1 MWQKKI
7 DDKSL
12 LVRDKAVKTINDI
25 HYGFDELVKKLKEK
39 ENEIVE
45 ACEFHFESLQKGLNI
60 EYEKINYCIEM
71 LKSHNEKM
79 ANLEG

>member
-1 MWQKKI
+1 MWHKKI

-12 LVRDKAVKTINDI
+12 LVREKAVKTINDI

-45 ACEFHFESLQKGLNI
+45 ACEFHF
-60 EYEKINYCIEM
+60 
-71 LKSHNEKM
+71 
-79 ANLEG
+79 